1 MYADTKRIRDNRV
14 TIRLDDY
21 EHALIKALADY
32 QGNPPATLV
41 RELVMREAINVLG
54 SEPSVL
60 QLQL

>member
-21 EHALIKALADY
+21 EHALIKALAEY
-32 QGNPPATLV
+32 QGESPATLV
-41 RELVMREAINVLG
+41 RELVVREAASVLG
-54 SEPSVL
+54 TEPSVV